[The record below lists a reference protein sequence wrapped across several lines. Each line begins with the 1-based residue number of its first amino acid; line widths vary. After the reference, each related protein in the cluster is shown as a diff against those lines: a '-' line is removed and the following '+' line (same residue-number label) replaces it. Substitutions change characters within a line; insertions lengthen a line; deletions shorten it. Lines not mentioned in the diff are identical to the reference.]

1 MEYYKIYTGEPTYK
15 YFDEAYNMDD
25 VMLSLDYIVNK
36 LKQERFMV
44 IRDIGNGQ
52 EPIIFGINDYIRIKG
67 EMQDV
72 SRGVE
77 KVYRRKKS

>member
-1 MEYYKIYTGEPTYK
+1 MEYYKIYTGEPIYK
-15 YFDEAYNMDD
+15 LFDKAYNMDD
-25 VMLSLDYIVNK
+25 VMRDLDYIVNN

-52 EPIIFGINDYIRIKG
+52 EPIIFGINDYIRIKE

-72 SRGVE
+72 SRGTE
-77 KVYRRKKS
+77 KVYRRKKL